1 MEIRRA
7 TRSYGD
13 HTTSPARQPSLEE
26 HVRLHSLGLA
36 NLVTEEVE
44 VAAFVSLQDVRGASR
59 VDFKPAIRTEWLEL
73 RIKDVYGGSRYKD
86 TAISELY
93 PVFAD

>member
-1 MEIRRA
+1 MKSFEA
-7 TRSYGD
+7 TTGD
-13 HTTSPARQPSLEE
+13 GQTLT
-26 HVRLHSLGLA
+26 
-36 NLVTEEVE
+36 
-44 VAAFVSLQDVRGASR
+44 VSLQDVRGASR